1 MFGKELKTQLY
12 FRDDNSFIFIRRE
25 MMYSCLVEKAGDVLK
40 RAWKHFY
47 SCQLPF
53 PGYKRIP
60 AAVICLGFSRDIILD
75 PFNMVPTG
83 QDTSQKPDKS
93 TMAKWIA
100 NIAENQRHI
109 FRAKRELTLWTSR
122 ITWGLLGV
130 LFIMVLVWAFAF
142 LKGYYGS

>member
-1 MFGKELKTQLY
+1 MALGRELKTQLY

-47 SCQLPF
+47 GCQIPF
-53 PGYKRIP
+53 PGYRRIP
-60 AAVICLGFSRDIILD
+60 SALVSLAFSRDIILD

-83 QDTSQKPDKS
+83 ADSSQKPSKD
-93 TMAKWIA
+93 TMKNWIA

-109 FRAKRELTLWTSR
+109 FRAKREMTVWTSR
-122 ITWGLLGV
+122 ITWALLGV
-130 LFIMVLVWAFAF
+130 LCIMVLVWAFAF
-142 LKGYYGS
+142 IKMRY